1 MLLWFETTFRDWNFA
16 TNQIGNG
23 GYFELTLHRILFI
36 LVLTILSQLQ
46 VCSSDVSVS
55 CSSGSKNYDVTL
67 IDSTRHDWASA
78 RVLCANLGGRLP
90 DLSDPDEYTCV
101 MNAFEARA
109 ADVNTTEVVSFWT
122 GARFSC
128 PSVTNGENGVQLSF
142 GSCFER
148 KSLVCEFQGE

>member
-1 MLLWFETTFRDWNFA
+1 MLLRFETTFRDWTFA
-16 TNQIGNG
+16 AKQIR
-23 GYFELTLHRILFI
+23 GYSKITLYRILFI
-36 LVLTILSQLQ
+36 LVLLQ

-67 IDSTRHDWASA
+67 IDSTRHDWESA

-90 DLSDPDEYTCV
+90 DLSDPEEYRCV
-101 MNAFEARA
+101 MSAFEARA

-128 PSVTNGENGVQLSF
+128 PSVTSGENGIQLSF